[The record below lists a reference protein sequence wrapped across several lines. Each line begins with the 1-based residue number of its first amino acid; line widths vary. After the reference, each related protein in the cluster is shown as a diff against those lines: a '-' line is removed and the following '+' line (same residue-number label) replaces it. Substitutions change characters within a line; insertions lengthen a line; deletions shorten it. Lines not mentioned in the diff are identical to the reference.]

1 VHSQNPVGKENIE
14 RLLNNFKEQQ
24 KTILNAI

>member
-1 VHSQNPVGKENIE
+1 VGKENIE

-24 KTILNAI
+24 KTILKAI

>member
-1 VHSQNPVGKENIE
+1 VGKENIE